1 MERTYFRKWKSEVS
15 KHIISNAGHEIEW
28 KIICRAPMDK
38 RKRKILEAFYIRKMV
53 PSLNDQTDIKS
64 LKLFRNGIT

>member
-1 MERTYFRKWKSEVS
+1 
-15 KHIISNAGHEIEW
+15 
-28 KIICRAPMDK
+28 MDK

-64 LKLFRNGIT
+64 LKLFRIAVINKKGNAYWKMQQNMRDTY